1 LDQSVYNSS
10 RNKGYFALFLTSILW
25 GTTWVVSKLTLQS
38 LPGLQLSYLRQFIA
52 GGCFLLYFIGYKK
65 QPLPTLK
72 DFKSLLIMSILMFVF
87 ANALSTWGLKYLP
100 TGLAALIGALY
111 PIIVVGI
118 EWFFYKKR
126 DINKLTIIGLFIGIL
141 GVFFVFNENM
151 GNQID
156 ADTLFGLALSFFAIF
171 CWSLGTVFLSKQ
183 HLSINPYYGM
193 GWKMMIGSLI
203 LFVCTNLTTQV
214 VPLQEINFN
223 TWMSLFYLIIIGSI
237 ISFVA
242 FIYSLKVLPAAVA
255 SLYAYANPIVATIT
269 AGIVLDEKI
278 TLNILLGTA
287 ITILGVYIVNHSIK
301 RDQEEIVIESEI

>member
-1 LDQSVYNSS
+1 LNPSTNNPD
-10 RNKGYFALFLTSILW
+10 RKKGYIALLLTSVLW
-25 GTTWVVSKLTLQS
+25 GTTWVASKSALQY

-52 GGCFLLYFIGYKK
+52 GGSFLIYFIGFKK

-72 DFKSLLIMSILMFVF
+72 DLKSLLVMSILMFVF
-87 ANALSTWGLKYLP
+87 ANALSTWGLKFLP

-111 PIIVVGI
+111 PIIVVAI
-118 EWFFYKKR
+118 EWIFYKKR
-126 DINKLTIIGLFIGIL
+126 DVNKLTIIGLLIGIF
-141 GVFFVFNENM
+141 GVFFVFYENM

-156 ADTLFGLALSFFAIF
+156 SNTLFGLALSFFAIF
-171 CWSLGTVFLSKQ
+171 CWSLGTVFLSKHQ
-183 HLSINPYYGM
+183 LSINPYYGM
-193 GWKMMIGSLI
+193 GWKMMIGSII
-203 LFVCTNLTTQV
+203 LFLCTNVTTQV
-214 VPLQEINFN
+214 VPLREISFN

-237 ISFVA
+237 ISFIA

-269 AGIVLDEKI
+269 AGIVLHEKI

-301 RDQEEIVIESEI
+301 RDEEKMIIESEI

>member
-1 LDQSVYNSS
+1 MNQSLYHSS
-10 RNKGYFALFLTSILW
+10 RNKGYFALFLTSFLW
-25 GTTWVVSKLTLQS
+25 GTTWVVSKFTLQS

-52 GGCFLLYFIGYKK
+52 GGCFLLYFIGFKK

-118 EWFFYKKR
+118 EWVFYKKK
-126 DINKLTIIGLFIGIL
+126 DVNKLTIIGLFIGIL

-171 CWSLGTVFLSKQ
+171 CWSLGTVFLSKH

-237 ISFVA
+237 ISFIA

-301 RDQEEIVIESEI
+301 RDVEEIVIESEI